1 MIRTAVFATLS
12 FASPWMLVFLA
23 GVLLPWIVRRRSQLV
38 SHRVGFATTAFVLT
52 AARRQKRWQKPVR
65 WALPLV
71 RSLVVAA
78 VAIAA
83 AEPFWGG
90 PVSSSSTTADR
101 VLFVDNA
108 PAGRASE
115 AVLSAI
121 ASLTDPQAFPQARW
135 SVTRLTAD
143 DASAAAVS
151 PEAGVVMLADG
162 ARPSVAFRRRLAT
175 WVRGGGRLVVLLGP
189 QTVGPQQGAPDRW
202 LEELAGVQIGTALA
216 HEPEGVRAV
225 VATVE
230 PAASLA
236 GVSVRRHVTLRML
249 QPASTSGGSLLS
261 RPTTLLETTGSA
273 EPLLIA
279 RRVGRGQVLVSAIPL
294 STPARTA
301 NNVDTMPAGWSDL
314 AAWPV
319 FPAVVEEVLEFEV
332 SSEQASGRR
341 GPAAWSF
348 FGRVQLSLAG
358 FCVLVALLATAV
370 EAVLVGS
377 RQPRREPGPG
387 RAVA

>member
-1 MIRTAVFATLS
+1 
-12 FASPWMLVFLA
+12 
-23 GVLLPWIVRRRSQLV
+23 
-38 SHRVGFATTAFVLT
+38 
-52 AARRQKRWQKPVR
+52 
-65 WALPLV
+65 
-71 RSLVVAA
+71 
-78 VAIAA
+78 
-83 AEPFWGG
+83 
-90 PVSSSSTTADR
+90 
-101 VLFVDNA
+101 
-108 PAGRASE
+108 
-115 AVLSAI
+115 
-121 ASLTDPQAFPQARW
+121 
-135 SVTRLTAD
+135 
-143 DASAAAVS
+143 
-151 PEAGVVMLADG
+151 
-162 ARPSVAFRRRLAT
+162 
-175 WVRGGGRLVVLLGP
+175 
-189 QTVGPQQGAPDRW
+189 
-202 LEELAGVQIGTALA
+202 
-216 HEPEGVRAV
+216 
-225 VATVE
+225 
-230 PAASLA
+230 
-236 GVSVRRHVTLRML
+236 ML